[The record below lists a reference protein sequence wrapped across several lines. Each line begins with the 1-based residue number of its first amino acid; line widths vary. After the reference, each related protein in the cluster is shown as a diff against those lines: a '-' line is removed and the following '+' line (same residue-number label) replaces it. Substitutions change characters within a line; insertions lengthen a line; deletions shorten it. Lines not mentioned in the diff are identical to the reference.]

1 MARSLLRSKDVRLIT
16 LAVGLSAMG
25 DWLALAPSRPPSRR
39 LDRFRVRPGRPD
51 GVTVAPS
58 VLLAGPAGRIVDRV
72 EARALLIWVS
82 LAQAVVAAG
91 LALVSGTAAILAL
104 TT

>member
-1 MARSLLRSKDVRLIT
+1 MIGWRWPPLGLH
-16 LAVGLSAMG
+16 LADLTGSG
-25 DWLALAPSRPPSRR
+25 FALAALMAS
-39 LDRFRVRPGRPD
+39 LW
-51 GVTVAPS
+51 APS

-104 TT
+104 TTLIGTGVVL